1 MDQVGAAYTLQWGVS
16 MRAALRGTLLLGAGD
31 LVSSHRTGVLTS
43 AAGDEQVG
51 SLYYTGVGEGV
62 LM

>member
-1 MDQVGAAYTLQWGVS
+1 M
-16 MRAALRGTLLLGAGD
+16 LGARD
-31 LVSSHRTGVLTS
+31 LVFSHRTGVLTS

-51 SLYYTGVGEGV
+51 SLYYTRVGEGV